1 MMHLNTKQMKKG
13 IITSKW
19 NLVQDGVIIAQCFA
33 DTRYE
38 ALGYFEGANLPLS
51 FYYEDVRFVH

>member
-1 MMHLNTKQMKKG
+1 MKKG

-51 FYYEDVRFVH
+51 FNYEDVRFVH